1 MSLDVIATIGTVSCI
16 ACAIPQL
23 ILTIKQG
30 NIKGIS
36 KISLYLACT
45 GALLMTI
52 YALALPLPIYNIILQ
67 LYSNI
72 LCFVQLYYCFFPRIK
87 ENL

>member
-1 MSLDVIATIGTVSCI
+1 MTLDIIAAIGTLSCI

-23 ILTIKQG
+23 ILTFKQG

-36 KISLYLACT
+36 KISLYLACF
-45 GALLMTI
+45 GAAMMTI
-52 YALALPLPIYNIILQ
+52 YALCLPLPIYNIILQ

-72 LCFVQLYYCFFPRIK
+72 LCSVQLYYCFFPRVDP
-87 ENL
+87 